1 MAVYT
6 ENVQVFKQLCV
17 INFETVL
24 RFEKDSKQFTNE
36 DLENYVLILTGIE
49 RTQLN
54 VFADVQAK
62 LSGALETISASYAQ
76 QNDDSLFVIGRIKH
90 NVLAILNFLVR
101 DRGYKLNV
109 GNHLFTKREVAEEA
123 A

>member
-36 DLENYVLILTGIE
+36 DLENYVLTLTGIE

-54 VFADVQAK
+54 VFEAWRGVVA
-62 LSGALETISASYAQ
+62 AISHA
-76 QNDDSLFVIGRIKH
+76 
-90 NVLAILNFLVR
+90 
-101 DRGYKLNV
+101 
-109 GNHLFTKREVAEEA
+109 T
-123 A
+123 

>member
-36 DLENYVLILTGIE
+36 DLENYVLTLTGIE

-62 LSGALETISASYAQ
+62 LGGALETISTSYAQ
-76 QNDDSLFVIGRIKH
+76 QNGDSLFVIGRIKH

-109 GNHLFTKREVAEEA
+109 GNHLFTTREVAVEA